1 MEILKLREVYFFY
14 AAIFL
19 RSNQLMCTVL
29 HDKPIGLGLYDVIS
43 NYFVTMYDVF
53 VCILINQ

>member
-1 MEILKLREVYFFY
+1 MQQF
-14 AAIFL
+14 FL

-29 HDKPIGLGLYDVIS
+29 HDKPIGLGLYDTIS
-43 NYFVTMYDVF
+43 DYFVTMYDGF